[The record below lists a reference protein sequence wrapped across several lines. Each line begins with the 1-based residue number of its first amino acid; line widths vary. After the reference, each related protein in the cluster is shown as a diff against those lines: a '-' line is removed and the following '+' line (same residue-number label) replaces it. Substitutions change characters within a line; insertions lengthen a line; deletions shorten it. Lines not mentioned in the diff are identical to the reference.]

1 MTTVLCTLNDASL
14 PISQLSSVERLSASD
29 LFIVERLA
37 PTSLGR
43 FPIYEE
49 GHAQYTE
56 EEEIAGDIVDSIL
69 LELGTTPSKGILYN
83 ELLGAVLG
91 YIHSNGKIRYD
102 QLSARVF
109 QDISCAFGFNTMA
122 FKDTWEYDKVSHS
135 HKGQYND
142 TRVFARYTPDEIFAK
157 EANMTKIAT
166 WNIQHCLNKG
176 IEGITKILRSINADI
191 YCLQEVDK
199 NTSRSG
205 SRDQLEE
212 LRATLGRTWKKN
224 FAKAFDYQG
233 GEFGLGILYREE
245 PLHSYRHLITPIVD
259 GDEQRILQ
267 ILEFDQFFVANT
279 QLASG
284 GDISQRVQQAEFI
297 ITKLNALG
305 STKPIWLCGDLNN
318 VVRSE
323 VLDKLRTKL
332 KIVSTTS
339 GTTAVEFENRCI
351 DYILM
356 NSSHAES
363 KNRRFN
369 SQIVVKAENASDHY
383 PVEVQMNDIS
393 KQWLGD
399 FTVWQ
404 LSAGEYGPTEI
415 GIYIPSVKF
424 DPYIQPDVGEVRFMG
439 WSTAPTTTSET
450 APLHISSYSGTQL
463 VADDS
468 TSGWWC
474 YCNGQTITCESDT
487 FQDACQFFAGNPRA
501 TEFTLP
507 SLNNF
512 IMPNPRTK
520 TDAPLQFVKYEN
532 YLSTHVHTI
541 NQPSSTDVYSL
552 KGDITINSKTYG
564 QPSGVEDLPVVHSG
578 GDRGKSETTYMS
590 EITCTLDSTETDLK
604 TAAGNTD
611 EVGDDIETK
620 PRSNK
625 LLALAYLGV
634 F

>member
-29 LFIVERLA
+29 LFIVERMTQTLRGQFQA
-37 PTSLGR
+37 H
-43 FPIYEE
+43 ED
-49 GHAQYTE
+49 GHSQNT

-69 LELGTTPSKGILYN
+69 LELGTDPSKGVLYN
-83 ELLGAVLG
+83 QLLGEVLG
-91 YIHSNGKIRYD
+91 YIHGNGKIRYD

-109 QDISCAFGFNTMA
+109 QDISCAFDFNTMA
-122 FKDTWEYDKVSHS
+122 LKNSYEYAKTSHS
-135 HKGQYND
+135 HKDQYND
-142 TRVFARYTPDEIFAK
+142 TRVFARYTPDELFAK
-157 EANMTKIAT
+157 EANKTKIAT
-166 WNIQHCLNKG
+166 WNIQHCLNNG
-176 IEGITKILRSINADI
+176 VEGIAKILRSINADI

-212 LRATLGRTWKKN
+212 LRAALGITWKKS

-233 GEFGLGILYREE
+233 GEFGLGILHREE
-245 PLHSYRHLITPIVD
+245 PLNFYSHLITPVVD
-259 GDEQRILQ
+259 DDEQRILQ

-297 ITKLNALG
+297 ITKINELG
-305 STKPIWLCGDLNN
+305 SAKPIWLCGDLNN

-323 VLDKLRTKL
+323 VMDKLRSRF
-332 KIVSTTS
+332 KIISTTS
-339 GTTAVEFENRCI
+339 GTTAVDFEDRCI

-356 NSSHAES
+356 DLEHGES

-369 SQIVVKAENASDHY
+369 SQIVVKAEDASDHY
-383 PVEVQMNDIS
+383 PVEVQMSDIS

-404 LSAGEYGPTEI
+404 LSAGEYGPTEV
-415 GIYIPSVKF
+415 GVYMPSINF
-424 DPYIQPDVGEVRFMG
+424 DPYVQPDVGEVRFMG

-474 YCNGQTITCESDT
+474 YCNGQTITCESDA
-487 FQDACQFFAGNPRA
+487 FQDACWFFAGNPRA

-512 IMPNPRTK
+512 IMPNPRTN
-520 TDAPLQFVKYEN
+520 TETPLGFVKYEN
-532 YLSTHVHTI
+532 YLSTHVHAI
-541 NQPSSTDVYSL
+541 NQPSSTDEYSL
-552 KGDITINSKTYG
+552 KGEITITSKDFGAYAGDTN
-564 QPSGVEDLPVVHSG
+564 LPVVHSG
-578 GDRGKSETTYMS
+578 GKMNSNDKTYMS
-590 EITCTLDSTETDLK
+590 EITCTLDSTGTDLK